1 MTPELL
7 TLPLGGPVPNNTLPA
22 RLYRAALKSQAPAQ
36 IEQHLAERGWTNAW
50 RNGIYPF
57 HHYHSTAHEVLVIA
71 RGQARLTLGGE
82 GGPQVQV
89 GEGDVLLLPAGTGHR
104 NDGSS
109 ADLLVIG
116 AYAGGRDWDLCRPEE
131 TDVEEARERIGRVP
145 GWEKEPVGRVE

>member
-1 MTPELL
+1 MEPEPL
-7 TLPLGGPVPNNTLPA
+7 TLPLGGPVPNNPLPA
-22 RLYRAALKSQAPAQ
+22 RLYRAALKGRTPAQ
-36 IEQHLAERGWTNAW
+36 IEGHLAERGWTNAW

-71 RGQARLTLGGE
+71 RGQARVTLGGE
-82 GGPQVQV
+82 GGPQVTV

-109 ADLLVIG
+109 PDLLVIG

-131 TDVEEARERIGRVP
+131 TDVEEARARIAGMPVWER
-145 GWEKEPVGRVE
+145 EPVD

>member
-7 TLPLGGPVPNNTLPA
+7 PLALGGSVPNNPLPA
-22 RLYRAALKSQAPAQ
+22 QPYRAALKGRTAEQ
-36 IEQHLAERGWTNAW
+36 IEEHLAERGWTNSW
-50 RNGIYPF
+50 RNGIYDF

-82 GGPQVQV
+82 GGPGVQV
-89 GEGDVLLLPAGTGHR
+89 GEGEGDVLLLPAGTGHR

-116 AYAGGRDWDLCRPEE
+116 AYARGREWDLCRPEE
-131 TDVEEARERIGRVP
+131 TNVEEARERIGRVP
-145 GWEKEPVGRVE
+145 GWKGEPVI

>member
-1 MTPELL
+1 MSPELFH
-7 TLPLGGPVPNNTLPA
+7 LPQNGSVPNNPQPA
-22 RLYRAALKSQAPAQ
+22 RLFRAALRGQMPAQ
-36 IEQHLAERGWTNAW
+36 IEAYLAERSWTNAW

-57 HHYHSTAHEVLVIA
+57 HHYHSTAHEVLVVA

-109 ADLLVIG
+109 ADLLVVG
-116 AYAGGRDWDLCRPEE
+116 AYAGGREWDLCRPEE
-131 TDVEEARERIGRVP
+131 TDVAEARARIALVP
-145 GWEKEPVGRVE
+145 GWEEEPM